1 MAEVYKL
8 VEGSERVTV
17 EDLDVF
23 NRIETKMT
31 ERGLNESAWDWRD
44 FKDELQEAIVLAEEL
59 GGTYTVNAPTGV
71 RYFVEGEIDV
81 QD

>member
-1 MAEVYKL
+1 MADVYKL
-8 VEGSERVTV
+8 VGGNERVEV
-17 EDLDVF
+17 ADLDVF